1 MLTQV
6 VGRSGRGQYKGKALI
21 QTYTPENPLIEL
33 AAKQDYD
40 EFYNGEIDSRR
51 IMLYPPFCDICMIG
65 FTGRDRQQTERAA
78 FDFFNMLRSTA
89 QTDYSDLPMRVLGP
103 SVAGIPKISGSY
115 RYRIIIKCRDT
126 SRFREMTASLL
137 RDCGKKKCFDK
148 ITVFADMNPLNIL

>member
-1 MLTQV
+1 
-6 VGRSGRGQYKGKALI
+6 
-21 QTYTPENPLIEL
+21 
-33 AAKQDYD
+33 
-40 EFYNGEIDSRR
+40 
-51 IMLYPPFCDICMIG
+51 
-65 FTGRDRQQTERAA
+65 
-78 FDFFNMLRSTA
+78 MLRSTA